1 MIVTGQPRLRMTAF
15 QVFEGVFVMAAT
27 VISDTGVPKM
37 NRVTQGLKAENA
49 YPFDLIGA
57 QGQNRTADTGIFNP
71 LLYRLSYLGLV
82 LYTPLRRAKEGG
94 IKATAARRVKW
105 RQMPRVTQA

>member
-1 MIVTGQPRLRMTAF
+1 MTAF
-15 QVFEGVFVMAAT
+15 QVFEGVFVMVAT
-27 VISDTGVPKM
+27 AISGTGVPKM
-37 NRVTQGLKAENA
+37 YRATQGLKAESF
-49 YPFDLIGA
+49 YRVELIGA

-71 LLYRLSYLGLV
+71 LLYRLSYLGSV

-105 RQMPRVTQA
+105 RQMRRVTKA